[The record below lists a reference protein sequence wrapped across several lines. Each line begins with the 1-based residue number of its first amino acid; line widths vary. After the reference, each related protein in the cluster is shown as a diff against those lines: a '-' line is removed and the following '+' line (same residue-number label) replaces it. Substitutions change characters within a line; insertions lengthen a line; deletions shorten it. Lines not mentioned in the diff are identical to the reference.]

1 VFCELFVTAQS
12 L

>member
-1 VFCELFVTAQS
+1 VTAQS